1 MTIVL
6 TILKVLLIIILSLL
20 GLILLIVLLLLLCP
34 FRYKL
39 AGEYTDIIAA
49 DVAVRWLI
57 AKVLV
62 DFKKDEGLNYV
73 VKVLGIPVYKGN
85 VPLGS
90 SAQEESDTGDLSGED
105 FDLEDFE
112 ESEESSEETS
122 GESAEESTELS
133 TDTVSEEDTGQSS
146 EESGTTEEPA
156 SESDEE
162 SEATAETSESETE
175 EGAGETAEEEKT
187 VGEKISDKIDELSK
201 KIEEFQ
207 KNKDEILTKLD
218 HIKQFLEKD
227 YVQNTI
233 KRVFKML
240 KRFVISMRPRKGEG
254 YIDIGLKSAYD
265 TGNLMA
271 MIAPYYPIYGN
282 WLAVNPY
289 FNEQKIEGKLSIK
302 GRVFVC
308 VIAFPAIGL
317 VLTKDFRKTVA
328 LARKI

>member
-1 MTIVL
+1 MAKIYNSIVEL
-6 TILKVLLIIILSLL
+6 IGKTPILKANN
-20 GLILLIVLLLLLCP
+20 
-34 FRYKL
+34 F
-39 AGEYTDIIAA
+39 
-49 DVAVRWLI
+49 
-57 AKVLV
+57 AKV
-62 DFKKDEGLNYV
+62 
-73 VKVLGIPVYKGN
+73 
-85 VPLGS
+85 
-90 SAQEESDTGDLSGED
+90 Q
-105 FDLEDFE
+105 
-112 ESEESSEETS
+112 
-122 GESAEESTELS
+122 
-133 TDTVSEEDTGQSS
+133 
-146 EESGTTEEPA
+146 
-156 SESDEE
+156 
-162 SEATAETSESETE
+162 
-175 EGAGETAEEEKT
+175 GAGA
-187 VGEKISDKIDELSK
+187 
-201 KIEEFQ
+201 
-207 KNKDEILTKLD
+207 EILTKLD

-240 KRFVISMRPRKGEG
+240 KIFVISMRPRKGEG

-271 MIAPYYPIYGN
+271 MIAPYYPIYGS